1 MSANFSAVG
10 VLLVRPIADTHSYK
24 YVGISITEVVTTY
37 EEIRKI
43 GIHSDFASIRSTYSK

>member
-24 YVGISITEVVTTY
+24 YVGISINGVVTTY